1 MTLGSVHFAM
11 AWLFGRKT
19 TVGIPFSHALI
30 ALVRQAQLLW
40 KQGKA
45 MQLEQA
51 KIMDT
56 PFLEGSADDL
66 TVGLM
71 RNDLCFQCMVLL
83 LATQT
88 DARM

>member
-1 MTLGSVHFAM
+1 
-11 AWLFGRKT
+11 
-19 TVGIPFSHALI
+19 
-30 ALVRQAQLLW
+30 
-40 KQGKA
+40 